1 MDNNITS
8 GRREY
13 CFDTNGIT
21 VSSDIGNGTNNWNAF
36 KCWGIFKNY
45 IYIKSINNSIILVN
59 QNDLSNNSCHF
70 HQ

>member
-1 MDNNITS
+1 MDNNLTS

-36 KCWGIFKNY
+36 KCWGILKLTY
-45 IYIKSINNSIILVN
+45 ISN
-59 QNDLSNNSCHF
+59 QLTT
-70 HQ
+70 Q